1 MTLPASGPLNLG
13 DVNVELGSSRTTQIG
28 LGSATVRSLYGI
40 ASGAIRLA
48 ADGYGKSSAPPSFS
62 ASISSNQTDLN
73 LRSWAL
79 SNGWNGTVA
88 ATITINSGVII
99 SGSVEGNSTAAL
111 TIDGSWPGGVT
122 LVNNGVIVGR
132 GGTGGN
138 GRGATVGTAGGIGG
152 TALTASVAVSINNT
166 GTIAGGGGGGGG
178 AGYLLPPG
186 GDDTTAY
193 NNGCG
198 GGGGASSNTIAAGGT
213 GGTTGVYFVV
223 GNPGGSGTYNS
234 AGAGGT
240 KIGHK
245 SGGNGGTWG
254 ASGAAGENGT
264 TTGYAG
270 GGGGRSINGNSN
282 ITWIATGT
290 RLGTIV

>member
-1 MTLPASGPLNLG
+1 MALPASGAINLG
-13 DVNVELGSSRTTQIG
+13 DVNVELGVARATSRALGAATTR
-28 LGSATVRSLYGI
+28 TLYGV

-48 ADGYGKSSAPPSFS
+48 ADGYGKSSAFS
-62 ASISSNQTDLN
+62 GTISSNQTNLN

-79 SNGWNGTVA
+79 SNGWNGTLA
-88 ATITINSGVII
+88 AIITINSGVII

-111 TIDGSWPGGVT
+111 TIDGSWPAGIT

-178 AGYLLPPG
+178 AGYTATPG
-186 GDDTTAY
+186 GDTTSY

-198 GGGGASSNTIAAGGT
+198 GGGGASSSTTAPGGT
-213 GGTTGVYFVV
+213 GGTTSLSFVV
-223 GNPGGSGTYNS
+223 GNPGDSGTYNTS
-234 AGAGGT
+234 GLGGT
-240 KIGHK
+240 KTGHA

-254 ASGAAGENGT
+254 ASGSAGANGT

-270 GGGGRSINGNSN
+270 GAGGRSVNGNSN

-290 RLGTIV
+290 RLGSIV